1 MHNNRLEPLFAKSEP
16 SLFCALSQT
25 PQGPLF
31 RRLFLTRPQL
41 APKQWVGLLLGTAA
55 LLLGWAAPWAALPS
69 PVQNALGIAAF
80 ALFFWTTEPIPIGL
94 SSAGVLVLI
103 PAVGLLSFEQS
114 LAPLVS
120 QTVWLVLAGMALS
133 LGVAKTGLGHALAAW
148 LESRL
153 SQRPF
158 FLLCQLHLIG
168 LVTAFL
174 IPSGVIRVL
183 LLMPIGM
190 ALVARLRGCPSS
202 WPQLKAAVLL
212 SLLCST
218 YFGGCGLLTGSV
230 PNLVLAGQYE
240 KLQGVPIFWATWLY
254 WMFPIIGFLR
264 TLVSLGAIWL
274 LFGRHLN
281 GPVIEWAASP
291 PPAPLTRVQRRTL
304 AILLAGV
311 GLWATDLLHHI
322 QPVYVGLG
330 LVVVFVWPRWGPL
343 RFGDLVEVRFALLAY
358 IIALLAL
365 GHALDEAGF
374 NHLFIGAFGEYWAL
388 AEYGWLGKHLSLCWA
403 ALPLNFLMDVAAVA
417 GVATIPLMELGGQHG
432 IAPLPAAFSVA
443 MATTLAFLPYQSA
456 PFMVAYGFRQLSMQ
470 QLVLAQSLISTTSL
484 VLLCPLNLLYW
495 RGLGLI

>member
-1 MHNNRLEPLFAKSEP
+1 MQNP
-16 SLFCALSQT
+16 SLFYFVLYPNT
-25 PQGPLF
+25 PQGPLS
-31 RRLFLTRPQL
+31 RRLFPTRPQL
-41 APKQWVGLLLGTAA
+41 APSQWVGLLLGTAA

-69 PVQNALGIAAF
+69 PVQNALGIAVF

-94 SSAGVLVLI
+94 SSAGVLVLL

-114 LAPLVS
+114 LAPLAS

-148 LESRL
+148 LEARL

-158 FLLCQLHLIG
+158 LLLGQLHLIG

-183 LLMPIGM
+183 FLMPIGM
-190 ALVARLRGCPSS
+190 ALVARLRGGPS
-202 WPQLKAAVLL
+202 PHLKAAVLL

-254 WMFPIIGFLR
+254 WMFPIIGLLR

-281 GPVIEWAASP
+281 GPGIEWAAAP
-291 PPAPLTRVQRRTL
+291 RPAPLTRVQRRTL
-304 AILLAGV
+304 SILLAGV
-311 GLWATDLLHHI
+311 GLWATDLVHHI

-330 LVVVFVWPRWGPL
+330 LVVLFVWPRWGPL
-343 RFGDLVEVRFALLAY
+343 RLGDLVEVRFALLAY
-358 IIALLAL
+358 IVALLAL
-365 GHALDEAGF
+365 GHALDEVGF
-374 NHLFIGAFGEYWAL
+374 NHLFIGSFSEYWAL
-388 AEYGWLGKHLSLCWA
+388 AEYGWLGKHLSLCLA

-470 QLVLAQSLISTTSL
+470 QLVLAQGLISTTSL
-484 VLLCPLNLLYW
+484 VVLCPLNLLYW

>member
-1 MHNNRLEPLFAKSEP
+1 MS
-16 SLFCALSQT
+16 
-25 PQGPLF
+25 
-31 RRLFLTRPQL
+31 RRLSLTRPQF

-55 LLLGWAAPWAALPS
+55 LLLGWAAPWAALPG
-69 PVQNALGIAAF
+69 PVQNALGIALF

-94 SSAGVLVLI
+94 SSAGVLVLL

-114 LAPLVS
+114 LAPFAS
-120 QTVWLVLAGMALS
+120 QTVGLVLAGMALS
-133 LGVAKTGLGHALAAW
+133 LGVTKAGLGHALAAW

-168 LVTAFL
+168 LALAFL

-183 LLMPIGM
+183 FLMPIGM
-190 ALVARLRGCPSS
+190 ALVERLRVCPASA
-202 WPQLKAAVLL
+202 PAPHLKAAVLL

-240 KLQGVPIFWATWLY
+240 KVQGAPIFWATWLY
-254 WMFPIIGFLR
+254 WMFPVIGFLR

-274 LFGRHLN
+274 LFGRHLD
-281 GPVIEWAASP
+281 GHAIQWAALP
-291 PPAPLTRVQRRTL
+291 RRTPLTRVQRRTL
-304 AILLAGV
+304 YILLAGV
-311 GLWATDLLHHI
+311 ALWATDLLHHI

-330 LVVVFVWPRWGPL
+330 LVALFIWPRWGPL
-343 RFGDLVEVRFALLAY
+343 RLGDLVEVRFALLAY
-358 IIALLAL
+358 IVALLAL
-365 GHALDEAGF
+365 GHALDAAGF
-374 NHLFIGAFGEYWAL
+374 NHLFLASFGQYWAL
-388 AEYGWLGKHLSLCWA
+388 EEYGWLGKHLSLCLL
-403 ALPLNFLMDVAAVA
+403 ALPLNFLMDIAAVA
-417 GVATIPLMELGGQHG
+417 GVATIPLLELGDQHG

-470 QLVLAQSLISTTSL
+470 QLVLAQSLISTASL